1 MSPLPNPDSPGG
13 VALELRDLHQSFGR
27 SDILRGVNL
36 QVRRGERV
44 AIIGPN
50 GAGKSTLFHLISG
63 GLAPSRGS
71 IWLAGAR
78 IDGLTPYQIQRRG
91 LARSFQVSQLFA
103 RLSVED
109 NLRCAL
115 LGARGHGSIW
125 WRRPGAW
132 HGGRSA
138 VRQGAQS
145 DMQTR
150 LEQLLAELQLP
161 ACRATLA
168 QQLTYA
174 EQRALDL
181 GLALAGNAD
190 VLLLDEPTAGMSR
203 SETGHFVELIRRV
216 SAGRTLLMV
225 EHDMG
230 VVFDLAD
237 RIAVLVQGEL
247 IAFDTPAAV
256 RADPRVQQAYLGDFE
271 SEVAAC

>member
-1 MSPLPNPDSPGG
+1 MTSLPNPPEQPGS
-13 VALELRDLHQSFGR
+13 VALELRDLHKSFGR
-27 SDILRGVNL
+27 SDIIRGVSL
-36 QVRRGERV
+36 QVRRGERI

-71 IWLAGAR
+71 IWLHGAR

-103 RLSVED
+103 RQSVED

-115 LGARGHGSIW
+115 LGALGHCGVW
-125 WRRPGAW
+125 WRRLG
-132 HGGRSA
+132 
-138 VRQGAQS
+138 VRPDVQA
-145 DMQTR
+145 R
-150 LEQLLAELQLP
+150 LEQLLAELQLQ

-181 GLALAGNAD
+181 GLALASNAE

-203 SETGHFVELIRRV
+203 SESGHFVELIRRV

>member
-1 MSPLPNPDSPGG
+1 MSRLPNPPTPPGG
-13 VALELRDLHQSFGR
+13 VVLELRDLHQSFGR

-44 AIIGPN
+44 ALIGPN

-63 GLAPSRGS
+63 GRAPSRGS
-71 IWLAGAR
+71 IWLHGAR
-78 IDGLTPYQIQRRG
+78 IDGLTPDQIQRRG

-115 LGARGHGSIW
+115 LGALGHQGVG
-125 WRRPGAW
+125 WRRLGWWPT
-132 HGGRSA
+132 RNIRTN
-138 VRQGAQS
+138 VRTEVQA
-145 DMQTR
+145 R
-150 LEQLLAELQLP
+150 LEPLLAELQLQARRTTP
-161 ACRATLA
+161 V

-181 GLALAGNAD
+181 GLALASRAE

-203 SETGHFVELIRRV
+203 SESGHFVELIRRV

-225 EHDMG
+225 EHDMS

-256 RADPRVQQAYLGDFE
+256 RADPRVQQAYLGDVDGE
-271 SEVAAC
+271 AAAC

>member
-1 MSPLPNPDSPGG
+1 MSSLPNPDQSGG
-13 VALELRDLHQSFGR
+13 VALELRDLHKSFGR
-27 SDILRGVNL
+27 SDIIRGVNL

-115 LGARGHGSIW
+115 LGALGHRGVW
-125 WRRPGAW
+125 WRRLGALQD
-132 HGGRSA
+132 
-138 VRQGAQS
+138 VRMEVQA
-145 DMQTR
+145 R
-150 LEQLLAELQLP
+150 LEPLLAELQLVAQRRTP
-161 ACRATLA
+161 V

-181 GLALAGNAD
+181 GLALAGNAEL
-190 VLLLDEPTAGMSR
+190 LLLDEPTAGMSR

-271 SEVAAC
+271 SEATAWAAC